1 MSLWPGYRFGE
12 YVIEDELGAGAQA
25 TVYRAR
31 AADGAVVA
39 LKVLQVDL
47 SHDPTLRAR
56 FTREREVVA
65 SLTHPAV
72 VPVHDAAEVGGQP
85 YIAMGLVDG
94 GTLQS
99 AITAGGGLDPPTTVG
114 VLRRV
119 AAALDHAH
127 ARGLVHRDVK
137 PANVLLDSA
146 GQAFLSDFGLARFT
160 ADAARITRTG
170 VWVGTLEYMAPEQ
183 IRAQRVGPETDQYAL
198 AAVAYECLTGR
209 PPFVRRGPA
218 DLMQAHLSE
227 RPRPVSALRPELA
240 AADAVLVRGLAK
252 EAGERF
258 GSATALV
265 HALAG
270 SLGIDG

>member
-1 MSLWPGYRFGE
+1 MSLWPGYRFGR

-31 AADGAVVA
+31 SDDGDVVA

-65 SLTHPAV
+65 ALTHPAV
-72 VPVHDAAEVGGQP
+72 VPVMDAGEVGNQP

-99 AITAGGGLDPPTTVG
+99 AIAAEGGLEPGRAVPI
-114 VLRRV
+114 LRRV
-119 AAALDHAH
+119 AGALDHAH
-127 ARGLVHRDVK
+127 ESGLVHRDVK

-146 GQAFLSDFGLARFT
+146 GQAYLSDFGLARFT
-160 ADAARITRTG
+160 ADARRITRTG
-170 VWVGTLEYMAPEQ
+170 MWVGTLEYMAPEQ
-183 IRAQRVGPETDQYAL
+183 IRAQRVGPEADQYAL

-218 DLMQAHLSE
+218 DLMQAHLLE
-227 RPRPVSALRPELA
+227 NPRPPSALRPELA
-240 AADAVLVRGLAK
+240 PADAVLLRGLAK
-252 EAGERF
+252 DAGGRF
-258 GSATALV
+258 GSASAFV

-270 SLGIDG
+270 ALGA